1 MTAPMLRRVSSQ
13 RPPPDRQRRPTN
25 AQWSITVAALCLATF
40 IALRFVLLLANGPSA
55 FDVWLEDH
63 VRQEHASRALRILEH
78 LVSLPGS
85 RKGAMAVTV
94 SVGAWVWFRRRDVRP
109 GIVLVAAFTG
119 TAATVA
125 LLKTLLVLVWPIEAP
140 GGDAARAFVS
150 SHTANA
156 VAVFAMLAVV
166 VALSGREDLLRL
178 AVAAAVTMV
187 AAVALAE
194 MAAGRHYLVDLV
206 SGAAV
211 GGAWVFA
218 LVPLGQLLWARPDL
232 GSLPKRLYQDD
243 PARDYTLEGA
253 TSERDLSAREFSP
266 PET

>member
-25 AQWSITVAALCLATF
+25 TQWSITVAALCLATF
-40 IALRFVLLLANGPSA
+40 LALRLMLVLANGPSSL
-55 FDVWLEDH
+55 DVWLEDH
-63 VRQEHASRALRILEH
+63 IRQEHASRALKVLEH
-78 LVSLPGS
+78 LASLPGS

-94 SVGAWVWFRRRDVRP
+94 SIGAWVWFRRRDVRP
-109 GIVLVAAFTG
+109 GILMIAAFTG
-119 TAATVA
+119 TTATVS
-125 LLKTLLVLVWPIEAP
+125 LLKELLVLLWPIEAP

-166 VALSGREDLLRL
+166 VALSGRGDLLRL
-178 AVAAAVTMV
+178 AVAGAVFMV
-187 AAVALAE
+187 GTVALSV
-194 MAAGRHYLVDLV
+194 MAAGHHYFVDVV

-211 GGAWVFA
+211 GGLWVSA
-218 LVPLGQLLWARPDL
+218 LVPLGHLLWARPDL
-232 GSLPKRLYQDD
+232 GGLPIRSHQGDTVRDD
-243 PARDYTLEGA
+243 TLEGT
-253 TSERDLSAREFSP
+253 TSVRDLSARQFSP